1 MLNLAV
7 GIALIRA
14 GKRYRSATLDADGHH
29 LLTDVWTSVG
39 VLVGIAAVYLTG
51 WMWLDPVVALAVGI
65 NILWTGYTLL
75 RDSVSSLL
83 SEALPAD
90 ERQQIRQLLARLEK
104 EQSVTFTDRRT
115 VASGRQRL
123 VYLTM
128 EVPGEWSV
136 MHSHE
141 VADVVEIALDELY
154 PGCSAF
160 IHVEPAGVENRRP
173 YLFR

>member
-1 MLNLAV
+1 M
-7 GIALIRA
+7 
-14 GKRYRSATLDADGHH
+14 
-29 LLTDVWTSVG
+29 
-39 VLVGIAAVYLTG
+39 
-51 WMWLDPVVALAVGI
+51 ALAVGI
-65 NILWTGYTLL
+65 NILWTGYSLL

-83 SEALPAD
+83 SEVLPDD
-90 ERQQIRQLLARLEK
+90 ERQNIRQLLARLEQ
-104 EQSVTFTDRRT
+104 EHSVNFTDRRT

-141 VADVVEIALDELY
+141 VADAVEIALDQLY

-160 IHVEPAGVENRRP
+160 IHVEPAGLENRRP

>member
-1 MLNLAV
+1 M
-7 GIALIRA
+7 
-14 GKRYRSATLDADGHH
+14 
-29 LLTDVWTSVG
+29 
-39 VLVGIAAVYLTG
+39 
-51 WMWLDPVVALAVGI
+51 
-65 NILWTGYTLL
+65 
-75 RDSVSSLL
+75 SSLL

-90 ERQQIRQLLARLEK
+90 ERQQIRQLLARMEK